1 MPLIAQVF
9 SAIVKIMNDLI
20 IPAPQTLLSLFSSL
34 FTTIAEEMIRGLMKV
49 SWERIDVNFKRS
61 TQRFLAHNTIQV
73 SSAFSQNH
81 TLHIYLIPF
90 LVLLDATNK
99 KIHCLLCFHNAN

>member
-1 MPLIAQVF
+1 
-9 SAIVKIMNDLI
+9 MNDLI

-73 SSAFSQNH
+73 KNYCINSDGKDVI
-81 TLHIYLIPF
+81 LHMVDNF
-90 LVLLDATNK
+90 LL
-99 KIHCLLCFHNAN
+99 

>member
-1 MPLIAQVF
+1 
-9 SAIVKIMNDLI
+9 MNDLI

-73 SSAFSQNH
+73 TFSFFCVQVKNYCINSDGKDVI
-81 TLHIYLIPF
+81 LHMVDNF
-90 LVLLDATNK
+90 LL
-99 KIHCLLCFHNAN
+99 